1 MNESTFKEYI
11 DNCDLFSEWLVEK
24 NFPIINVDVITKLEY
39 KSLINNKIFTYELC
53 WEYEYGKE
61 IKFLLASE
69 PKYFS
74 KNLYEYLD
82 YVYDEY
88 KSLIKHK
95 TIILHIDRDNLL
107 GTFAKI
113 YINKIRCNSV

>member
-1 MNESTFKEYI
+1 MNEPTFEEYI
-11 DNCDLFSEWLVEK
+11 GNCNLFAEWLVK
-24 NFPIINVDVITKLEY
+24 NNFPIINVDVIIKLEY
-39 KSLINNKIFTYELC
+39 RLLSSNKIFTYELC

-74 KNLYEYLD
+74 KNLYEYLNS
-82 YVYDEY
+82 VYDKY
-88 KSLIKHK
+88 KSLIKHI